1 MTITQTTKSSPGRP
15 RSIEVHQAILQA
27 TLDLLAEFG
36 YQGLS
41 IEAIAARAGVGKATI
56 YRRYNSKEELIAEAI
71 ECNRPQLTIPDTG
84 SLWTDLEEVHKQAA
98 ELDLSPLGRQTI
110 AMIISLA
117 STIPQFAEIYWKK
130 YVIPRRKAASI
141 IFKRAK
147 ARGEMSPDVDPDL
160 ICDLM
165 TGLLFKSILFQP
177 ETEEIKSYMRRAL
190 DFLLQ
195 GVTSKPSQ

>member
-1 MTITQTTKSSPGRP
+1 MSQTTKSLPGRP

-27 TLDLLAEFG
+27 TLDLLAEVG

-56 YRRYNSKEELIAEAI
+56 YRRYGSKEELIAEAI
-71 ECNRPQLTIPDTG
+71 ASNRPQLIIPDTG

-117 STIPQFAEIYWKK
+117 STVPQFAEIYWKK
-130 YVIPRRKAASI
+130 YAVPRRKAASI
-141 IFKRAK
+141 IFKRAQ

-165 TGLLFKSILFQP
+165 MGLLFKSILFQP
-177 ETEEIKSYMRRAL
+177 ETEEIESYMRRAL

-195 GVTSKPSQ
+195 GVTSKSL